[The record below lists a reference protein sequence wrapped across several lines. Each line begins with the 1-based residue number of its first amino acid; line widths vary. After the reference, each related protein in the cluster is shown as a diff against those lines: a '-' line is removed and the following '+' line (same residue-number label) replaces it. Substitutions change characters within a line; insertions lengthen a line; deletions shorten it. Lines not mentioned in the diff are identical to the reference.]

1 MTRLRRYL
9 KSGVNIHSNM
19 NTNPIKEKK
28 SASPRETIIT
38 IEHLSHRFSDQGLGL
53 DDVSLTI
60 GSGEFVILAGPNGS
74 GKSTL
79 LKHLNGIL
87 SPSEGTI
94 LLKGR
99 PVSEDLQ
106 QARRLVGMVFQDA
119 DSQIVGETVW
129 EDAAFGPKN
138 LSLKKSIIQEKVQ
151 TALET
156 VGLAHLAEKPPYLLS
171 GGEKRRLAIAGVLAM
186 DPQVI
191 AFDEPFSNLDFPGT
205 CQVLDQMIRL
215 QQNGHTLIVATHELD
230 RVYRLADRLIIM
242 QNGRLVKDGEPR
254 TVLTDAAGYG
264 LKLPFMDTSVPEKDP
279 WQP

>member
-1 MTRLRRYL
+1 ML
-9 KSGVNIHSNM
+9 M
-19 NTNPIKEKK
+19 NENHLTPETT
-28 SASPRETIIT
+28 ASPKQTIIA
-38 IEHLSHRFSDQGLGL
+38 IEHLSHRFSDQGIGL

-60 GSGEFVILAGPNGS
+60 SSGEFVILAGPNGS

-87 SPSEGTI
+87 SPSKGTI

-99 PVSEDLQ
+99 PVSENLQ
-106 QARRLVGMVFQDA
+106 RARRMVGMVFQDA

-129 EDAAFGPKN
+129 EDAAFGPQN
-138 LSLKKSIIQEKVQ
+138 LSFEKTIVKEKVQ
-151 TALET
+151 IVLET

-186 DPQVI
+186 GPQIIV
-191 AFDEPFSNLDFPGT
+191 FDEPFSNLDFPGT
-205 CQVLDQMIRL
+205 CQVLEQMIQL
-215 QQNGHTLIVATHELD
+215 QKNGHTLIVATHELD

-242 QNGRLVKDGEPR
+242 RKGRIVKDGVPK
-254 TVLTDAAGYG
+254 TVLAYAAIYG
-264 LKLPFMDTSVPEKDP
+264 LKPPFIYTPAPERNP

>member
-1 MTRLRRYL
+1 MNKNCSTSKTPLSTRQ
-9 KSGVNIHSNM
+9 
-19 NTNPIKEKK
+19 E
-28 SASPRETIIT
+28 IIS
-38 IEHLSHRFSDQGLGL
+38 IEHLSHRFTDQGVGL
-53 DDVSLTI
+53 DDVTLTI
-60 GSGEFVILAGPNGS
+60 CSGEFVILAGPNGS

-87 SPSEGTI
+87 SPSEGII
-94 LLKGR
+94 LLKGC

-106 QARRLVGMVFQDA
+106 RARRLVGMVFQDA

-129 EDAAFGPKN
+129 EDTAFGPQN
-138 LSLKKSIIQEKVQ
+138 LSFKKSIIQEKVQ

-156 VGLAHLAEKPPYLLS
+156 VGMAHLTEKPPYLLS

-186 DPQVI
+186 GPQII

-205 CQVLDQMIRL
+205 CQVLEQMIRL

-230 RVYRLADRLIIM
+230 RVYHLADRLIIM
-242 QNGRLVKDGEPR
+242 QNGRIVKDGAPKA
-254 TVLTDAAGYG
+254 VLADADGFG
-264 LKLPFMDTSVPEKDP
+264 LKLPFMEASAPEKCP